1 MGHRLDGE
9 VREQFPYRETPDS
22 GQNERV
28 DPRTYALSL
37 RFRLNL
43 MIGLVMLTIL
53 GMGTLFVVHHARQ
66 SVAEEV
72 QASVHLA
79 LQLIDA
85 GIGPANASG
94 RSPVDWITELS
105 RLDHIRHLRL
115 QIHRG
120 EQGLLE
126 LPASSAPVEAGVPGW
141 FAWAVTPEPLV
152 VEKLLPQ
159 GDDPGLAIA
168 IRAHP
173 ADEIAEAWSE
183 AQGFLALMIALAVAV
198 YALVHVTLGRAFR
211 CVDGILQGLEGI
223 ENGDYARRLPEFPLP
238 EFSRIS
244 RAFNHTASALERAGE
259 ENRKLTQ
266 QSLAIQEEE
275 RRYLAREL
283 HDELG
288 QSLSAIKVMTAS
300 LRKTARDEHTLQ
312 ATTASIQS
320 ICDHLFE
327 VVRGMM
333 QRLHPLMLD
342 ELGLRAS
349 LEHLIENWRQRYPG
363 IALDFHC
370 DDGID
375 EAIGSARIHVFRI
388 VQESLTNVVKH
399 ACARHLR
406 IHLHLP
412 ESVDSRPAGVRLEVV
427 DDGIGFDSTR
437 PLPGLGLRGIRER
450 VASLGGEFE
459 LSARPGAGVSL
470 RVQIPCGGEHE
481 TDYHPAGR

>member
-1 MGHRLDGE
+1 M
-9 VREQFPYRETPDS
+9 
-22 GQNERV
+22 
-28 DPRTYALSL
+28 SL

-66 SVAEEV
+66 SVDEEV
-72 QASVHLA
+72 KASVHLA

-85 GIGPANASG
+85 GIEPAIASG
-94 RSPVDWITELS
+94 RSPVDWIAQWS
-105 RLDHIRHLRL
+105 RLDRIRHLRL
-115 QIHRG
+115 QIRRG
-120 EQGLLE
+120 EQLLLE
-126 LPASSAPVEAGVPGW
+126 LPTSTVPVEADVPDW
-141 FAWAVTPEPLV
+141 FAWAVTPEPLAT
-152 VEKLLPQ
+152 EKLLPQ
-159 GDDPGLAIA
+159 HDDPALAIA

-183 AQGFLALMIALAVAV
+183 ARGFLALMIALAVTV
-198 YALVHVTLGRAFR
+198 YGIVHVMLGRAFR
-211 CVDGILQGLEGI
+211 CVDRILQGLEDI
-223 ENGDYARRLPEFPLP
+223 ENGDYTRRLPEFPLP

-244 RAFNHTASALERAGE
+244 RALNHTASALERAGE
-259 ENRKLTQ
+259 ENRRLMQ

-288 QSLSAIKVMTAS
+288 QSLSAIKVMAAS
-300 LRKTARDEHTLQ
+300 LRKPARNEHTLQ
-312 ATTASIQS
+312 ATIGSIQS

-342 ELGLRAS
+342 ELGLKAS
-349 LEHLIENWRQRYPG
+349 LEHLIENWRQLYPG

-375 EAIGSARIHVFRI
+375 ESIGSARIHVFRI

-399 ACARHLR
+399 AHARHLR

-412 ESVDSRPAGVRLEVV
+412 ESNDSGPSRVRLEVE
-427 DDGIGFDSTR
+427 DDGVGFDSTR

-450 VASLGGEFE
+450 VASLGGGFE
-459 LSARPGAGVSL
+459 LTARPGAGVSL
-470 RVQIPCGGEHE
+470 RVQIPCGEKHE
-481 TDYHPAGR
+481 KDYHLAGR